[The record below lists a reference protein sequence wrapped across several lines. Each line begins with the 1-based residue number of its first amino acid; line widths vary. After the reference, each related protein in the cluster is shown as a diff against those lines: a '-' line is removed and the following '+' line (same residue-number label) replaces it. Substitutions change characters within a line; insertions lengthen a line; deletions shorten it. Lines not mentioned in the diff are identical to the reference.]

1 MPQMRLSNVCLGR
14 RTSTGVGASHSHGH
28 TAPVRQTAT
37 VSPTQQQQQDSRS
50 CVHLCPGLF
59 KPRADEQDM
68 LWGLNKRPRRLSSP
82 ATAHAYPKTTDPMAK
97 LFLVTACTLLIAA
110 TAVSGRAAGG
120 GDARGRRR
128 AGQIVGGFAIDITDA
143 PYQVALLRNG
153 RFDCG
158 GSIISPAWILT
169 AAHCTHGIPTREIS
183 VRAGSSFRNRGDDVH
198 AAEVVIEHPD
208 YDPDSTDFDY
218 ALIELATPIELD
230 GVTKKAIELQ
240 HEDDT
245 GPEEDEHGLVSGW
258 GATKDRYTS
267 NRVLRATFVPVLAQ
281 SDCERAYS
289 KIGSDLITDNM
300 FVFGY
305 SVSTISLRH
314 QPFHSF
320 AAHANATGQE

>member
-1 MPQMRLSNVCLGR
+1 
-14 RTSTGVGASHSHGH
+14 
-28 TAPVRQTAT
+28 
-37 VSPTQQQQQDSRS
+37 
-50 CVHLCPGLF
+50 
-59 KPRADEQDM
+59 
-68 LWGLNKRPRRLSSP
+68 
-82 ATAHAYPKTTDPMAK
+82 MAK

-110 TAVSGRAAGG
+110 TAVSGRTAGG
-120 GDARGRRR
+120 GDGRGRRR
-128 AGQIVGGFAIDITDA
+128 GGQIVGGFAIDITDA

-300 FVFGY
+300 LCAGLYLGGRDACQGDSGGPLVVDDVQVGV
-305 SVSTISLRH
+305 VSWGSGCALPTLPGVYARVSKAREWIREVS
-314 QPFHSF
+314 
-320 AAHANATGQE
+320 EV